1 MEAINNKVIRKVQ
14 YDFDR
19 YEATKVLDANKEWN
33 EYEEKKNAAQKELE
47 SKLEKIDP
55 KLKSELRELID
66 LYTSVECVELEIYFA
81 KGFKEG
87 VRFLKDCL

>member
-1 MEAINNKVIRKVQ
+1 MEVIRKVQ

-55 KLKSELRELID
+55 KLKSELRQLED
-66 LYTSVECVELEIYFA
+66 LYTSLGCVELEIYFA

>member
-1 MEAINNKVIRKVQ
+1 MEVIRKVQ

-55 KLKSELRELID
+55 KLKDELRNLID

>member
-1 MEAINNKVIRKVQ
+1 MEVIRKVQ

-55 KLKSELRELID
+55 KLKDELRNLIE
-66 LYTSVECVELEIYFA
+66 VYFEKA
-81 KGFKEG
+81 FKEG
-87 VRFLKDCL
+87 VRFLVNCL